1 MAESESLLGQT
12 VSHYHIIEK
21 LGGGG
26 MGVVYKAEDTK
37 LHRFVALKFLPDKL
51 AKDAHSLARFQR
63 EAQAASALNHPNI
76 CTIYEIDEENGT
88 AFIAMEYLEGRTV
101 KHTINGR
108 PMELEQL
115 MALGIEV
122 ADALDAAHSKGI
134 VHRDIKPSNIFLT
147 ERSHAKI
154 LDFGLAK
161 VSSAKSAAADAET
174 VATQEVDSE
183 HLTSPGTAL
192 GTVAYMS
199 PEQARAKELDAR
211 TDLFSFGAV
220 LYEVATGQ
228 LPFRGESSATIFE
241 AILNRAPVDPVRLNP
256 DLPVELERIINKA
269 LEKDRNLRYQH
280 ASDMRTDLVRL
291 KRDTDSGR
299 TAVEG
304 SAEEE
309 PVGKSVSTRFASG
322 KQTAARLS
330 ALQTRNFRWKVAV
343 TSIILATVL
352 IVAGLARI
360 AFRRPPWHTV
370 VLAKGIPALTQGKY
384 VAVLPFRALGDQESL
399 GYVAEGLSEALS
411 ARLFQVNGIHVASSS
426 AVEKVSKGASLDEA
440 ARELGANLLVH
451 GTVQGA
457 PRKDNVQKIAVIVN
471 VEDMS
476 TGRRVWSDEVSGV
489 VQDLLVMEDQV
500 GAGLLSALD
509 LRPSISESAQGA
521 AHPTEN
527 IEAYELYLRGKDT
540 LRRQLAPTSIQ
551 TAIKFFDEAL
561 KNDPTFALAYT
572 GLADASLKMYVENKD
587 AMWMQ
592 KALAAA
598 RQAQRLND
606 GLAEV
611 HFSLGSIYKATGKV
625 TESIVELDRALQL
638 APNSDEGYRRLGDA
652 YLASGRKEEALKA
665 YQRAVDINPYYWQNY
680 NGLGEAYFD
689 TGATEKALGAWSRIT
704 ELEPENYVGYMNIA
718 AAYFRQG
725 KYAKSIPF
733 TEKALQLQPTADLYS
748 NLGAAYFFLR
758 RYDEAV
764 PLFEK
769 AVELNPNNENN
780 MGNLADAYRWSG
792 HLDKAEK
799 SYNRA
804 IALAYRD
811 LQVNPRNADALS
823 SLALYYAKKGDSG
836 QALQYTR
843 RARSIDANNVQFLYN
858 EAEVLALSNRPEEAL
873 KVLREAFQKGYSVE
887 EAENDPELKSLW
899 MLPEFEN
906 LAREFSKKQID

>member
-21 LGGGG
+21 LGRGG
-26 MGVVYKAEDTK
+26 MGVVYKAKDTK
-37 LHRFVALKFLPDKL
+37 LHRFVTLKFLPDKL
-51 AKDAHSLARFQR
+51 AKDAHSLVRFQR

-76 CTIYEIDEENGT
+76 CTIYEIDEENDT
-88 AFIAMEYLEGRTV
+88 AFIVMEYLEGKTL
-101 KHTINGR
+101 KDTIHGR

-115 MALGIEV
+115 MELGIEV
-122 ADALDAAHSKGI
+122 AEALDAAHSKGI

-161 VSSAKSAAADAET
+161 VSSARSAAADAET

-183 HLTSPGTAL
+183 HLTSPGSAL

-220 LYEVATGQ
+220 LYEMATGQ

-241 AILNRAPVDPVRLNP
+241 AILNRPPVDPVRLNP
-256 DLPVELERIINKA
+256 DLPAELERIINKA

-291 KRDTDSGR
+291 KRNTESGR

-309 PVGKSVSTRFASG
+309 LVGKNVSTRLASG
-322 KQTAARLS
+322 KQTAAQLS
-330 ALQTRNFRWKVAV
+330 ALQTRNLRWKVAV
-343 TSIILATVL
+343 TAIILATVV
-352 IVAGLARI
+352 IVVGLARI
-360 AFRRPPWHTV
+360 AFLHPPRHAV
-370 VLAKGIPALTQGKY
+370 ALAKGIPALTQGKY

-399 GYVAEGLSEALS
+399 GYVAEGLSETLS
-411 ARLFQVNGIHVASSS
+411 ARLFQVNGIHVASS
-426 AVEKVSKGASLDEA
+426 AAAEKISKGASLEET
-440 ARELGANLLVH
+440 ARELGANLLVQ

-476 TGRRVWSDEVSGV
+476 TGRRVWSGEVSGM

-500 GAGLLSALD
+500 SAELLAALD
-509 LRPSISESAQGA
+509 LRPSISESAPAA

-540 LRRQLAPTSIQ
+540 LRRQLTPASIQ

-572 GLADASLKMYVENKD
+572 GLADASLKMYVESRD
-587 AMWMQ
+587 GIWMQ

-598 RQAQRLND
+598 QQAQRLND
-606 GLAEV
+606 RLAEV

-625 TESIVELDRALQL
+625 TESIAELNRALQL
-638 APNSDEGYRRLGDA
+638 APNSDEGYRRLGGA
-652 YLASGRKEEALKA
+652 YLASGRKKEALKA
-665 YQRAVDINPYYWQNY
+665 YQRAVDINPYYWQNH
-680 NGLGEAYFD
+680 NQLGLAYFEI
-689 TGATEKALGAWSRIT
+689 GATEKALGAWSRIT
-704 ELEPENYVGYMNIA
+704 ELEPENYIGYMNIA
-718 AAYFRQG
+718 VAYFRQG
-725 KYAKSIPF
+725 QYAKSIPF
-733 TEKALQLQPTADLYS
+733 TQKALQLQPTADLYS
-748 NLGAAYFFLR
+748 NLGSAYFFLR

-769 AVELNPNNENN
+769 AVELNPHDELY

-792 HLDKAEK
+792 HRDKADQ
-799 SYNRA
+799 SYDRA

-836 QALQYTR
+836 QALQYSR

-858 EAEVLALSNRPEEAL
+858 EAEVLALSNRPEEAS
-873 KVLREAFQKGYSVE
+873 KVLREAFQKGYSIE
-887 EAENDPELKSLW
+887 EAKNDPELKSLW
-899 MLPEFEN
+899 TLPEFES
-906 LAREFSKKQID
+906 LAREFSKKAD